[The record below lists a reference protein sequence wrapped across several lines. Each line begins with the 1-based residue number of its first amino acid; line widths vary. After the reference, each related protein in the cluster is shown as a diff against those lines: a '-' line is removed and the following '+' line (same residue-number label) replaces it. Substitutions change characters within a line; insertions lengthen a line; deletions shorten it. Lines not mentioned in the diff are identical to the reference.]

1 MSVTLT
7 PLLVENFAGIFLS
20 EMYDNPVPVAP
31 FHRAAWGLY
40 CSPELFA
47 SVAAPRGHAKSTALT
62 HTFIAAAVLFRF
74 EPHVMLIS
82 SSEELAMGQLGDI
95 TKELKE
101 NDDLRAEFGVK
112 KFLVESK
119 GEIIVLCDDGYE
131 FRILARG
138 VEQRVRGIKWNGRR
152 PGLIIGDDAE
162 EDEQVENAGRRRKL
176 LRWINRALIPMGR
189 KGCKV
194 RFHGTILHQ
203 DSFLAYTMKSKLWKS
218 LLFKAHESFSDF
230 SNVLWPEMWS
240 EADLRAKQL
249 AYIEAQDSA
258 GYSQEYLNDPHD
270 NEDAYLRK
278 EHFRPMA
285 PLHHEAPKLFAVGVD
300 FAISKADSAN
310 RTSFTVGGQMT
321 SNEICFVD
329 ERVGRMD
336 TDEIIEEFFSIEA
349 RWHPDA
355 FFVESGQIWLTLR
368 PTLVKEMLRKG
379 RFLNFVE
386 LTPIK
391 DKATRGRPWQKR
403 MKAGA
408 CFFDKE
414 ASWYPG
420 YEEECLR
427 FTGASE
433 ARLDD
438 QFDSS
443 ATLLL
448 GLERMPDVEEEDVL
462 TEDEWAARRRNTQSA
477 QVGRSATTGY

>member
-1 MSVTLT
+1 VSVTLT